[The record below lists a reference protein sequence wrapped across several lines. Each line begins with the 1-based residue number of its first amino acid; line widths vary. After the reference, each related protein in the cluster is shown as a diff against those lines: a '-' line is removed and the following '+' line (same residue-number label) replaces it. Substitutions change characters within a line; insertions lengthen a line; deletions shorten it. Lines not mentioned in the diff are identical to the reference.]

1 LHHETDDG
9 RLTPAE
15 MLFPES
21 SSGESVVIHP
31 ARPGRATLRAADLP
45 TRPEPTAEEF
55 LARWATESAAIP
67 LLADAASSEAAL
79 SGEDLA
85 AVARHVAPLFGDRPL
100 GGLTFG
106 ELAAL
111 PALLEAHGFAP
122 EASRAACRA
131 LGSAIRA
138 ELLAWPDT
146 RH

>member
-1 LHHETDDG
+1 
-9 RLTPAE
+9 
-15 MLFPES
+15 MFPES
-21 SSGESVVIHP
+21 TSGEPVVIHP
-31 ARPGRATLRAADLP
+31 ARQARAAVRAADLP
-45 TRPEPTAEEF
+45 ARREPTGAEF
-55 LARWATESAAIP
+55 LARWATEGAALP
-67 LLADAASSEAAL
+67 PVADAASTESAL
-79 SGEDLA
+79 TGEELA
-85 AVARHVAPLFGDRPL
+85 AVARYVAPLFGDRPL

-131 LGSAIRA
+131 LGSAIRS

>member
-1 LHHETDDG
+1 MIQPVRASRG
-9 RLTPAE
+9 RL
-15 MLFPES
+15 
-21 SSGESVVIHP
+21 H
-31 ARPGRATLRAADLP
+31 AAAAP
-45 TRPEPTAEEF
+45 PVREPTAGEF
-55 LARWATESAAIP
+55 LARWASEGVTSSRIV
-67 LLADAASSEAAL
+67 ADAAPAASPSPEYAL
-79 SGEDLA
+79 TGDDVA
-85 AVARHVAPLFGDRPL
+85 AVAHHVAPLFGDRPL

-131 LGSAIRA
+131 LGSAIRT